1 MRTDSWELESDRI
14 ISLYSYLVKKHGIDI
29 QALDWGN
36 PKSQELRFAILQAI
50 GKLNEASI
58 LDVGCGTA
66 DFLCYLQK
74 RNINVK
80 YTGYDITPAM
90 VEYARHRFPNVN
102 LEVRDLLTET
112 DTLSRFDYVLASGIF
127 YLRKLEPMIYLET
140 MIHRMFSLCRYG
152 VAFNTLSSLAPQKT
166 ANEFYADPAEV
177 LAICLK
183 VTPQVVLRHDYLPH
197 DFTVYLYK
205 EKE

>member
-1 MRTDSWELESDRI
+1 MRTNSWELESDRI
-14 ISLYSYLVKKHGIDI
+14 ISFYSYLIEEHGIDI

-36 PKSQELRFAILQAI
+36 PKSQELRFTIFEAI
-50 GKLNEASI
+50 GQLNEASI

-74 RNINVK
+74 RNINAK

-90 VEYARHRFPNVN
+90 IEYARHRFPNAN
-102 LEVRDLLTET
+102 LEVRDLLTEPGT
-112 DTLSRFDYVLASGIF
+112 SAKFDYVLASGIF
-127 YLRKLEPMIYLET
+127 YLRQLEPMIYLET
-140 MIHRMFSLCRYG
+140 MIHRMFSLCRHG
-152 VAFNTLSSLAPQKT
+152 VAFNTLSSLAHKKT
-166 ANEFYADPAEV
+166 ANEFYAEPAEV

-183 VTPQVVLRHDYLPH
+183 VTPRVVLRHDYLIH

-205 EKE
+205 EEE